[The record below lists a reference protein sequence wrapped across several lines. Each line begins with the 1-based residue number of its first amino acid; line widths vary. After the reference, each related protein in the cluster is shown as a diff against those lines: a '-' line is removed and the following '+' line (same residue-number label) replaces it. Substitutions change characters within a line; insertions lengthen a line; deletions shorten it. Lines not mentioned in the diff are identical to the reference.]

1 MEKWDDVT
9 SGDLEL
15 TWIRVEDFRAG
26 VSAVLLHESGMLVC
40 CAPQKPVSRPTEKQL
55 ASWLNATDKD
65 TGPAESS
72 ITGLVFILATFT
84 SLHVRGTIR
93 SA

>member
-1 MEKWDDVT
+1 LCT
-9 SGDLEL
+9 S
-15 TWIRVEDFRAG
+15 RNVG
-26 VSAVLLHESGMLVC
+26 VVC

-84 SLHVRGTIR
+84 SFHVREAACAQYEIR
-93 SA
+93 ALIFFRKFVFVVV